1 MRGDLEAALRDLAAS
16 SSSLRMFTHDLERN
30 PAATLLKRSSP

>member
-1 MRGDLEAALRDLAAS
+1 MLNIPKATDKVQEQARE
-16 SSSLRMFTHDLERN
+16 LERN